1 MEYQILNNLYSYQL
15 GLNCWNLVQYGSYMV
30 EQRSITTARAHY
42 LNNLANSCILETIQ
56 RMLTKK
62 TTLFPTNNTKNRK
75 TTLPVI
81 VKTKKGRKRPFVF
94 AIHST
99 IMIIIMDMK
108 GQICII
114 ISIQLTTSTPLSKQ
128 WHITLH
134 NFHIIGSNYG
144 HINERSWENNKPS
157 FKF

>member
-1 MEYQILNNLYSYQL
+1 LPNPQTQKPSEDNP
-15 GLNCWNLVQYGSYMV
+15 
-30 EQRSITTARAHY
+30 
-42 LNNLANSCILETIQ
+42 
-56 RMLTKK
+56 
-62 TTLFPTNNTKNRK
+62 FPQPKNRK

-94 AIHST
+94 VSHST
-99 IMIIIMDMK
+99 IMIIIMDIK

-114 ISIQLTTSTPLSKQ
+114 ISIQVTTSTPLSKQ

-144 HINERSWENNKPS
+144 HINERS
-157 FKF
+157 